1 MFMNTSGD
9 QNHPLN
15 GTFKDQNKIY
25 LKKTSYKFVDSVI
38 QEESK
43 QKEVPQKLSK
53 ILGRLETE
61 RVYEIVF

>member
-9 QNHPLN
+9 QNHPLD
-15 GTFKDQNKIY
+15 GTFKDQSKIY
-25 LKKTSYKFVDSVI
+25 LKKTCYKFVDSVV

-43 QKEVPQKLSK
+43 QTEVPQKLSK
-53 ILGRLETE
+53 ILGKLETE